1 MPPKDKDIVYVRAT
15 VESSHPDR
23 VQYKPYDTTL
33 TFNGKVDVL
42 IPIPAELVEEQ
53 KGDHI
58 TLTLEGWTTLLNQYT
73 TAVETMHQNYI
84 RKAYQR

>member
-1 MPPKDKDIVYVRAT
+1 MPQQAFVIVRAT

-33 TFNGKVDVL
+33 TFGGKL
-42 IPIPAELVEEQ
+42 HVEIRVPVEMVVEQ

-58 TLTLEGWTTLLNQYT
+58 TLSLEGWTNVLNQYT